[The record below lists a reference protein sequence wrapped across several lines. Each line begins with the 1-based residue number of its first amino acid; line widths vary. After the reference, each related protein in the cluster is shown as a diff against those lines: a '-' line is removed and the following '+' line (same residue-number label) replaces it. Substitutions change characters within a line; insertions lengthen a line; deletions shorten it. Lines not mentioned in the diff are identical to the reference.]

1 MQKGTPLLLP
11 SPDCSRGFGKGR
23 RAGWWDAPCPPFPIT
38 PGGAEPSSG
47 SGDAAAPGP
56 PASSLLHP
64 FPSPQP
70 GPPRPAGTR
79 LPVRGG
85 SDEVMLLNIAI
96 SSQPFSPATRPG
108 CRRLPALAEP
118 PPASPLRSPPPPLRR
133 RSRPAAPGMPDPK
146 AGGGGGDGTG
156 TGTRCQTRAVRGR
169 TVPGA
174 TVPPAGHRGR
184 EDGDA
189 SPTPTPLRLPTW
201 V

>member
-1 MQKGTPLLLP
+1 MH
-11 SPDCSRGFGKGR
+11 
-23 RAGWWDAPCPPFPIT
+23 RAPPFPIT

-47 SGDAAAPGP
+47 SWDAAAPGP

-118 PPASPLRSPPPPLRR
+118 PPPSVPPRR
-133 RSRPAAPGMPDPK
+133 RRCAAGPGRQLPGCRTQRQ
-146 AGGGGGDGTG
+146 AGVGGTG
-156 TGTRCQTRAVRGR
+156 RGR
-169 TVPGA
+169 GRGARPGLCGAGPCLVPQCRPLGTA
-174 TVPPAGHRGR
+174 AERMEMLPP
-184 EDGDA
+184 
-189 SPTPTPLRLPTW
+189 SPLRLPTW